1 LNLNQ
6 KYHLKTYSNYLNNYL
21 FIESFIIIIINFLAE
36 LIKVF
41 KQMTIFNFATMAN
54 FTDDQIFLIFFINK
68 LLKDGLSLNQIPK
81 SY

>member
-1 LNLNQ
+1 MILNQ
-6 KYHLKTYSNYLNNYL
+6 KYHLKTYSNYLDNYL
-21 FIESFIIIIINFLAE
+21 FIESFIIIIINFFEE

>member
-1 LNLNQ
+1 MILNQ
-6 KYHLKTYSNYLNNYL
+6 KYHLKTYSNYLDNYL
-21 FIESFIIIIINFLAE
+21 FIESFIIIIINFFVE

>member
-1 LNLNQ
+1 MNLNQ